1 MSPSQLWLD
10 LFKAALAGS
19 AAKASESLAHGCV
32 PRHATPPAL
41 AEAAGAVATCAQSVV
56 VAQRGI
62 DAPVEKL
69 LRAVEGLGVYSE
81 YPPGMKGRLHAV
93 YEAAD
98 LVKQSRAS

>member
-19 AAKASESLAHGCV
+19 AVCAADPLAHGSS
-32 PRHATPPAL
+32 PAMSPKAL
-41 AEAAGAVATCAQSVV
+41 AEAAGNVASEGVDVV
-56 VAQRGI
+56 IAHRVI

-81 YPPGMKGRLHAV
+81 YPPGLKGRLHAV
-93 YEAAD
+93 FEAAAA
-98 LVKQSRAS
+98 VKSARAS

>member
-1 MSPSQLWLD
+1 MSSLWLE
-10 LFKAALAGS
+10 LFKAVLASGSS
-19 AAKASESLAHGCV
+19 AADAEFVALKAE
-32 PRHATPPAL
+32 
-41 AEAAGAVATCAQSVV
+41 EIVV
-56 VAQRGI
+56 KRRGI

-81 YPPGMKGRLHAV
+81 YPPGLKGRLHAV